1 MDISESLAP
10 SVTALDA
17 QRRRLNV
24 IASNLAN
31 AQSTRT
37 PEGGPYRRRDVV
49 FQAAPIRPKFQKMLR
64 QASMPGG
71 MQAAAPMGKDETPGV
86 RVARV
91 IEDKKPGQ
99 AIYDPKHPD
108 ADEKGFVRLPNVNV
122 MEEMVNMIGASRA
135 YEANVQAVNATRTM
149 WSRALEIG
157 K

>member
-1 MDISESLAP
+1 MDISESLAA

-17 QRRRLNV
+17 HRRRLNV

-31 AQSTRT
+31 AQSTRGAD
-37 PEGGPYRRRDVV
+37 GGPYRRRDVV
-49 FQAAPIRPKFQKMLR
+49 FQAAPIQPKFSRMLR
-64 QASMPGG
+64 QASMGG
-71 MQAAAPMGKDETPGV
+71 NAQELQGV

-91 IEDKKPGQ
+91 IEDPKPGQ

-108 ADEKGFVRLPNVNV
+108 ADEKGFVRMPNVNV

-135 YEANVQAVNATRTM
+135 YEANVQAINATRTM
-149 WSRALEIG
+149 WNRALEIG